1 MRLQVGCGLLP
12 ANCGL
17 TVIGEESKFI
27 SKILDNLVFICTLD
41 RLSDPGSYGFSVD
54 RGNDHVAGFVVRR
67 DGEYFAYRNSC
78 PHTGSPLDWVDHQF
92 LDIEGAL
99 IQCAVHD
106 ARFLID
112 TGECIFGPCPGESLE
127 SLPIRIDG
135 DNIYLLGDA

>member
-1 MRLQVGCGLLP
+1 M
-12 ANCGL
+12 
-17 TVIGEESKFI
+17 E
-27 SKILDNLVFICTLD
+27 NLIFICALD
-41 RLSDPGSYGFSVD
+41 RLSDPGSYGFSLD
-54 RGNDHVAGFVVRR
+54 CGDEQVAGFVVRR
-67 DGEYFAYRNSC
+67 DGECFAYRNSC

-112 TGECIFGPCPGESLE
+112 TGECILGPCPGESLE

-135 DNIYLLGDA
+135 GNIYLLGVA